1 METTKKTKEMDM
13 LNGGLAGKLILF
25 SIPLAFSSILQ
36 QLFNSADVAVV
47 GRFAGDRALAA
58 VGSCVAL
65 VGIFVNLIVGFSVLS
80 VVLLIA
86 VIVCIVKMNKLY
98 RRYDLFMRGK
108 DAETLEDTLEDI
120 LEELKESQSR
130 DRASKDAMKRLS
142 KQVKDSFQKFGFVK
156 YNAFKGMGGNLSF
169 VIAMLDGNNTGFVL
183 DVVHS
188 REGCYIYLKEVEEGA
203 TEVLLGSEEQEALE
217 QALGYAKRPSIS
229 DGDGK
234 RGRREKTEDVYSG
247 SGEQSIEIS
256 GSERNKSERMK
267 KLRRQQRE
275 AIGADMDEIMDMED
289 MDGVEPERNE
299 GEY

>member
-1 METTKKTKEMDM
+1 
-13 LNGGLAGKLILF
+13 
-25 SIPLAFSSILQ
+25 
-36 QLFNSADVAVV
+36 
-47 GRFAGDRALAA
+47 
-58 VGSCVAL
+58 
-65 VGIFVNLIVGFSVLS
+65 
-80 VVLLIA
+80 
-86 VIVCIVKMNKLY
+86 MNKLY

-142 KQVKDSFQKFGFVK
+142 KQVKDSFQKLD
-156 YNAFKGMGGNLSF
+156 LSN
-169 VIAMLDGNNTGFVL
+169 IMLLREWAGISALSSPCWTGNNTGFVL

-217 QALGYAKRPSIS
+217 QALGYVKRPSIS

-247 SGEQSIEIS
+247 SGEQPIEIS

>member
-1 METTKKTKEMDM
+1 
-13 LNGGLAGKLILF
+13 
-25 SIPLAFSSILQ
+25 
-36 QLFNSADVAVV
+36 
-47 GRFAGDRALAA
+47 
-58 VGSCVAL
+58 
-65 VGIFVNLIVGFSVLS
+65 
-80 VVLLIA
+80 
-86 VIVCIVKMNKLY
+86 
-98 RRYDLFMRGK
+98 
-108 DAETLEDTLEDI
+108 
-120 LEELKESQSR
+120 
-130 DRASKDAMKRLS
+130 MKRLS

-217 QALGYAKRPSIS
+217 QALGYVKRPSIS

-234 RGRREKTEDVYSG
+234 KGRREKTEDAYSG

>member
-1 METTKKTKEMDM
+1 MYHLPIDPM
-13 LNGGLAGKLILF
+13 L
-25 SIPLAFSSILQ
+25 
-36 QLFNSADVAVV
+36 
-47 GRFAGDRALAA
+47 
-58 VGSCVAL
+58 
-65 VGIFVNLIVGFSVLS
+65 LIVGFSVLS

-120 LEELKESQSR
+120 LEELKEAQSR

-169 VIAMLDGNNTGFVL
+169 VLAMLDGNNTGFVL

-217 QALGYAKRPSIS
+217 QALGYVKRPSIS
-229 DGDGK
+229 EGDGK
-234 RGRREKTEDVYSG
+234 KGRREKTEAAYSG

-275 AIGADMDEIMDMED
+275 ATGSDMNESMDMED
-289 MDGVEPERNE
+289 MDGEDPESNE